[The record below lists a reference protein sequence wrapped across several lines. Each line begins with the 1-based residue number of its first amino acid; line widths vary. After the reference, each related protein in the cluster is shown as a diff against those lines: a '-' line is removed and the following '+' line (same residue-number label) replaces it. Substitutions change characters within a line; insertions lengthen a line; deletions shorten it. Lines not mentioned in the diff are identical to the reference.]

1 MSLVV
6 LFVEPYCEFIANEF
20 GAQFILG
27 ACICICVYGLLSVSY
42 NVLYSYW
49 VSGPVASVT

>member
-42 NVLYSYW
+42 NVLYSY
-49 VSGPVASVT
+49 